1 MSWHNRTQGN
11 LEGRLTEPL
20 PSTATALIAI
30 VGLLPQAV
38 VAIVIVVAFLWRIP
52 SKDDLK
58 RVEDKADDANQQIQ
72 DIRGDIKVLTEKV
85 ERIEG
90 YFDTP
95 SLKK

>member
-1 MSWHNRTQGN
+1 M
-11 LEGRLTEPL
+11 EPL
-20 PSTATALIAI
+20 PSTVTALIAI
-30 VGLLPQAV
+30 VGLLLQAV
-38 VAIVIVVAFLWRIP
+38 VAIVIVVAFQWRIP

>member
-1 MSWHNRTQGN
+1 MES
-11 LEGRLTEPL
+11 L
-20 PSTATALIAI
+20 PSTVTALIAI
-30 VGLLPQAV
+30 VGLLLQLV
-38 VAIVIVVAFLWRIP
+38 VAIVIVVAFVWRIP
-52 SKDDLK
+52 SKDDLR